1 MRDQRSWGETKKLAE
16 DISLLRIEETA
27 LGPREPAG
35 ATVAGPAGRRL
46 EQIRYTFKAA
56 LHKSPLTIRR
66 SRGEASFGRTWP
78 FRGRRSRS
86 PESITT
92 SRAVLRHSWLWI
104 PALAALGRNDAGE
117 PLCPTRSTCP
127 AVSPSSP
134 AVRRGSGGRSLSGS
148 SIAGQQSRSGTAM
161 WRSRKRLPQ
170 N

>member
-16 DISLLRIEETA
+16 DISLLRNRGDGTWA
-27 LGPREPAG
+27 REPDG
-35 ATVAGPAGRRL
+35 ATVAGPADRRL

-66 SRGEASFGRTWP
+66 SRGEASLGRTWS

-117 PLCPTRSTCP
+117 PLCPTKSTCP

-134 AVRRGSGGRSLSGS
+134 AARRGSGGRSPSGS
-148 SIAGQQSRSGTAM
+148 SIPA
-161 WRSRKRLPQ
+161 P
-170 N
+170 